1 MAASIDSSGDPP
13 RFGDERF
20 SKAWNK
26 SFFSE
31 LPRAAADTLL
41 ETAYEVEFEAGQTIY
56 REVTSSRYAM
66 VGLVLSGVVCIYV
79 TSPQGRR
86 VTVRYIRTGGVV
98 GLTSLFIEG
107 IRSGIDA
114 ATPGAMLRLDPIT
127 LRRLAES
134 DHEVSW
140 PVVRELAQRVNDDGK
155 MRHLNLFG
163 SVQMRVARHLLE
175 LMVER
180 DDAFAAQ
187 ITQQELADAVGSV
200 REVVARTLLELAKE
214 DVIERDGRWIVVKSR
229 ERLNQLAYEDDEPD
243 ADGFASTA
251 GLTGTT

>member
-1 MAASIDSSGDPP
+1 MVTESDAPGGPP
-13 RFGDERF
+13 RFSDERF
-20 SKAWNK
+20 ARAWTK

-31 LPRAAADTLL
+31 LPQEAVDTLL
-41 ETAYEVEFEAGQTIY
+41 ETAYEVEFEPGQTIY
-56 REVTSSRYAM
+56 REVASSRFAM

-79 TSPQGRR
+79 TSPRGRR
-86 VTVRYIRTGGVV
+86 ITVRYVRPGGVV
-98 GLTSLFIEG
+98 GLTSLFIKG
-107 IRSGIDA
+107 VRSGIDA

-127 LRRLAES
+127 LRRLAENYS
-134 DHEVSW
+134 EVSW

-180 DDAFAAQ
+180 KDAFAAQ

-214 DVIERDGRWIVVKSR
+214 DVIERDGRWIVVNSR
-229 ERLNQLAYEDDEPD
+229 ERLNQLAYEEDEPE
-243 ADGFASTA
+243 AEGIGSAE
-251 GLTGTT
+251 GLSGAP